1 MDEIKNTAEVEE
13 QKVVAPESTSAENT
27 TEEAI
32 QTATSTKQQKPLL
45 LLKSPLNLR
54 QRLR

>member
-32 QTATSTKQQKPLL
+32 QTAT
-45 LLKSPLNLR
+45 
-54 QRLR
+54 